1 MTTDPEI
8 VSALKNIPWFAELKP
23 EHLNRMVEAAT
34 LRNVHAG
41 EELFKEGNKED
52 CFYFVVEGRVALD
65 IFIPHRGKVRIYTA
79 EPMDLIGWSATTPVI
94 HSRTAGAT
102 VVQPGRLVAFNAE
115 KIRQMCEEDHDFG
128 FIIMRRVANVVASR
142 MLETRLRL
150 FALLHNTDEQS
161 PVHSA

>member
-128 FIIMRRVANVVASR
+128 YLFMRRIANIIAGRLMV
-142 MLETRLRL
+142 TRLQL
-150 FALLHNTDEQS
+150 LDMFADPDSESSH
-161 PVHSA
+161 A

>member
-8 VSALKNIPWFAELKP
+8 VSALKDIPWFAELKP

-52 CFYFVVEGRVALD
+52 SFYVVVEGRVALD

-102 VVQPGRLVAFNAE
+102 VVHSGRLVAFNAE
-115 KIRQMCEEDHDFG
+115 KVRQMCEDDHDFG
-128 FIIMRRVANVVASR
+128 YLFMRRMTHIIAGRLMV
-142 MLETRLRL
+142 TRLQL
-150 FALLHNTDEQS
+150 LDMFADPDSESSH
-161 PVHSA
+161 A